1 MCGKAE
7 TVQLL
12 LDKGVDLS
20 LADGRGRTALQL
32 LEEYPS
38 AERAREIQRI
48 IQGGWCMCVC
58 VDDDPLFVILSK
70 PQDLHL
76 ANLRLRFIII

>member
-48 IQGGWCMCVC
+48 IQGG
-58 VDDDPLFVILSK
+58 
-70 PQDLHL
+70 
-76 ANLRLRFIII
+76 